1 MLAIFFI
8 LFPFVTVIF
17 YSFNLWNSSNISV
30 KKIFGLSAILSLYLG
45 LLNCTKELSGDF
57 LDYSEYFY
65 NVPKSDI
72 ITYVMGFGK
81 EPLYYAYTW
90 VGYYLFLGSW
100 KLFVV
105 SITTINYLMLSLC
118 LIKVAKH
125 LNISSKNIIISLFF
139 MAFFFQEFA
148 AIGNLMRQALSEAIT
163 LVFLTYYYLDKKRLW
178 WIALCALCIHTSCLP
193 VLVIGL
199 LPSISRRFT
208 LKIILNTLIPLF
220 GIIIVF
226 FVVGDYMV
234 NVPLVGYIFARAN
247 DTENLLGADS
257 WQENVGLQPAMY
269 VLILLL
275 AMMAMYLYDKMIKRK
290 QTFNEIGLINLNIIL
305 IVSMLLCNFIG
316 AYYLL
321 MRYFFYIYA
330 FQSVLFLVFMHRN
343 KKLSNDVVRLPL
355 MLMLVVYFFYNYT
368 HNIFSYSTLM
378 EALFCPAPMFVL

>member
-208 LKIILNTLIPLF
+208 LKIILKPK
-220 GIIIVF
+220 
-226 FVVGDYMV
+226 DK
-234 NVPLVGYIFARAN
+234 
-247 DTENLLGADS
+247 
-257 WQENVGLQPAMY
+257 
-269 VLILLL
+269 VLI
-275 AMMAMYLYDKMIKRK
+275 MAI
-290 QTFNEIGLINLNIIL
+290 
-305 IVSMLLCNFIG
+305 
-316 AYYLL
+316 
-321 MRYFFYIYA
+321 
-330 FQSVLFLVFMHRN
+330 
-343 KKLSNDVVRLPL
+343 
-355 MLMLVVYFFYNYT
+355 
-368 HNIFSYSTLM
+368 
-378 EALFCPAPMFVL
+378 